1 LASGV
6 VPTEERFMNIEYV
19 ARNLD
24 IDGAL
29 RSYAEG
35 KIAKTAKFL
44 EDPVDIHLTLEAE
57 KHRRI
62 AELRISHRF
71 GHHVATESETD
82 DIRDAI
88 NLVVDKMEKQVR
100 RSREKFL
107 DKRRRAASPAEVQ
120 WPVDVIERDT
130 LSSGRPR
137 IVKSGHLEIRTLT
150 IDEAAEAL
158 EASSNDFVVFRN
170 ALSEKINV
178 LYKRHDENFG
188 LITQDA

>member
-1 LASGV
+1 
-6 VPTEERFMNIEYV
+6 MNIEYV

-24 IDGAL
+24 IDGDL
-29 RSYAEG
+29 RSFAES

-62 AELRISHRF
+62 AELRISHRL

-100 RSREKFL
+100 RSRKKFL
-107 DKRRRAASPAEVQ
+107 DKRRRAGATSGEMQ
-120 WPVDVIERDT
+120 WPVDVIEGDT
-130 LSSGRPR
+130 LSSGRPK
-137 IVKSGHLEIRTLT
+137 IIKSGHLEIRTLT
-150 IDEAAEAL
+150 IDEAAGAL
-158 EASSNDFVVFRN
+158 ETSSNDFVVFRN
-170 ALSEKINV
+170 ALSERVNV
-178 LYKRHDENFG
+178 LYKRHDSDFG
-188 LITQDA
+188 LITQDS